1 MILAAS
7 LSALC
12 LSLSAIT
19 QMSASPAVPS
29 LQTAAQPDQVIREL
43 LALEDQW
50 ATGVV
55 HRDRALFERLLA
67 PRFIYTEDD
76 KLMTRADVIDG
87 VASGPDTVTSARND
101 SMVVHRF
108 GQTTAV
114 VTGWLTLIGRGP
126 NGAFTRR
133 FRFTD
138 TWLRRGTW
146 WQVIAAHD
154 YLVPSAKVP

>member
-12 LSLSAIT
+12 LSLTAIAQT
-19 QMSASPAVPS
+19 SASPAVPS
-29 LQTAAQPDQVIREL
+29 AQTAAQPDPVVREL
-43 LALEDQW
+43 RALEDQW

-55 HRDRALFERLLA
+55 RRDRVLFERLLA
-67 PRFIYTEDD
+67 PRFVYTEDD
-76 KLMTRADVIDG
+76 KLMTRAEVIDG

-101 SMVVHRF
+101 SMVVHRY
-108 GQTTAV
+108 GNSTAV
-114 VTGWLTLIGRGP
+114 VTGWLTLIGRGAS
-126 NGAFTRR
+126 GAFTRR

-138 TWLRRGTW
+138 TWLRRGTQ

-154 YLVPSAKVP
+154 YLVPSAKAP

>member
-1 MILAAS
+1 MLAAS
-7 LSALC
+7 LSAWC
-12 LSLSAIT
+12 LSLTAIART
-19 QMSASPAVPS
+19 SASSALPS
-29 LQTAAQPDQVIREL
+29 YQAAAQPDPVVREL

-55 HRDRALFERLLA
+55 RRDRALFERLLA
-67 PRFIYTEDD
+67 PRFVYTEDD
-76 KLMTRADVIDG
+76 KLMTRAEVING

-101 SMVVHRF
+101 SMVVHRY
-108 GQTTAV
+108 GNSTAV

-126 NGAFTRR
+126 TGAFTRR

-138 TWLRRGTW
+138 TWLRRGTR

>member
-1 MILAAS
+1 MLLAAS

-12 LSLSAIT
+12 LSLTAVART
-19 QMSASPAVPS
+19 SASSALPS
-29 LQTAAQPDQVIREL
+29 YQAAAQPDPVVREL

-55 HRDRALFERLLA
+55 RRDRALFERLLA
-67 PRFIYTEDD
+67 PRFVYTEDD
-76 KLMTRADVIDG
+76 KLMTRAEVIDG
-87 VASGPDTVTSARND
+87 VASGPDMVTSARND
-101 SMVVHRF
+101 SMVVHRY
-108 GQTTAV
+108 GNSTAV

-126 NGAFTRR
+126 TGAFTRR

-138 TWLRRGTW
+138 TWLRRGTR

>member
-1 MILAAS
+1 M
-7 LSALC
+7 
-12 LSLSAIT
+12 
-19 QMSASPAVPS
+19 
-29 LQTAAQPDQVIREL
+29 
-43 LALEDQW
+43 EDQW

-55 HRDRALFERLLA
+55 RRDRALFERLLA
-67 PRFIYTEDD
+67 PRFVYTEDD
-76 KLMTRADVIDG
+76 KLMTRAEVIDG

-101 SMVVHRF
+101 SMVVHRY
-108 GQTTAV
+108 GNSTAV

-126 NGAFTRR
+126 TGAFTRR

-138 TWLRRGTW
+138 TWLRRGTR

>member
-1 MILAAS
+1 MLAAS

-12 LSLSAIT
+12 LSLTAVART
-19 QMSASPAVPS
+19 SASSSLPS
-29 LQTAAQPDQVIREL
+29 YQAAAQPDPVVREL

-55 HRDRALFERLLA
+55 RRDRALFERLLA
-67 PRFIYTEDD
+67 PRFVYTEDD
-76 KLMTRADVIDG
+76 KLMTRAEVIDG

-101 SMVVHRF
+101 SMVVHRY
-108 GQTTAV
+108 GNSTAV

-126 NGAFTRR
+126 TGAFTRR

-138 TWLRRGTW
+138 TWLRRGTR